1 VSLKLPFEPGEYLGD
16 LDLPLGPVQ
25 AVFDLQANRPP
36 TFKVHGY
43 GPISQGGFPKPPVHH
58 PRLVGRLRTN
68 HDIVLGDAQ
77 LSDWGPFG
85 HQGSARWALVGLE
98 VAGHVTW
105 ERLYVHV
112 SGLESILRHP
122 MEEVHW
128 LKDGTPERQQY
139 SAVVMP
145 CPVAESVHNGVHVH
159 PRYYVSFSVSDPYQH
174 QVTTVA
180 ETRFRSD
187 EPLSVDDWIARW
199 GQPFTTL
206 VGIATGRVEDLRLV
220 TTQNGEWEP
229 PEKRDQV
236 QGVLFGSGIRQDA
249 KAAERQL
256 DGRGD
261 EIVPLFTLDD
271 SPPLATLIA
280 TWRAVSHELPS
291 LPLLRLSQDPALHPG
306 VRFLLLAH
314 AAESLHARTVE
325 KEDEAEYERRKVRF
339 KEVLAAIKEV
349 GLVDEHRFLRDNVEP
364 SRPYPL
370 ARRLRELLTASAL
383 APELDIWDRR
393 TAELD
398 DHLRTLGKAPTDLAD
413 RLAHARNVVSHGAAH
428 LPADLLRPAATVLD
442 LVVRLGILRLLG
454 FTDGQVER
462 AVVRLSIP

>member
-1 VSLKLPFEPGEYLGD
+1 MSLKPPFEPGEYLGD
-16 LDLPLGPVQ
+16 VDLPLGSAQ
-25 AVFDLQANRPP
+25 AVFDLQADRPP

-43 GPISQGGFPKPPVHH
+43 GPMSQGGFPKPADHH

-98 VAGHVTW
+98 IAGHESW

-112 SGLESILRHP
+112 SGLESILRRP

-128 LKDGTPERQQY
+128 PKDGTTERQQY

-145 CPVAESVHNGVHVH
+145 YPVAESLHEGVHVQ
-159 PRYYVSFSVSDPYQH
+159 PRYNVSFSVSDPYQH
-174 QVTTVA
+174 QVTTIA

-187 EPLSVDDWIARW
+187 QPLSVNEWIALWVR
-199 GQPFTTL
+199 PFTTL

-220 TTQNGEWEP
+220 TTRNGEFDP
-229 PEKRDQV
+229 PDRRDQV
-236 QGVLFGSGIRQDA
+236 RGVLFGSGIAQDP

-261 EIVPLFTLDD
+261 DVVPLFTLDD
-271 SPPLATLIA
+271 SPPLGTLIA
-280 TWRAVSHELPS
+280 TWRAVSEELPA

-339 KEVLAAIKEV
+339 KEVLAAVKEA
-349 GLVDEHRFLRDNVEP
+349 GLVEDHRFLRDNVEP
-364 SRPYPL
+364 RRPYPL
-370 ARRLRELLTASAL
+370 ARRLRELLMASAL
-383 APELDIWDRR
+383 APQLEVWGQR

-398 DHLRTLGKAPTDLAD
+398 SHLRGLGKAPTDLAD

-428 LPADLLRPAATVLD
+428 LPADLLRPAVTVLD

-454 FTDGQVER
+454 FTDAQVER
-462 AVVRLSIP
+462 AVVRLSSS